1 MIATDTIEQQAR
13 YLADYGREME
23 PGIVKVYWFPA
34 ADEIRL
40 VSLFAMRCLLPRTG
54 KLCPFYFRPSPKDG
68 LTAWSAVAMI
78 QPTEFGKLDLPK
90 NWVAWEEAI
99 EI

>member
-1 MIATDTIEQQAR
+1 
-13 YLADYGREME
+13 ME

-40 VSLFAMRCLLPRTG
+40 VSLYADMPASDDG
-54 KLCPFYFRPSPKDG
+54 KLWPFYFRPSPEDG

-78 QPTEFGKLDLPK
+78 QPTEFGKLNLPK
-90 NWVAWEEAI
+90 NWGTWEEAI